1 MFNKIPIFQ
10 DSIITG
16 SVIDKEL
23 DKTISMVLQNEIK
36 ENQGN
41 FLSNKG
47 GYQTRNINDDKI
59 CNTLLKESSEII
71 IKNYNLTNVKTTM
84 YNLWINKN
92 YEGNYNSPHTHP
104 MSFFSGI
111 YYLDVS
117 EKGGDLILFRGNRS
131 NQIPDIH
138 NILTNPDFRV
148 EYHLKPLKHQ
158 LIVFPSHLLHMV
170 TPHFDKR
177 ARISVSFN
185 ISIKENG

>member
-1 MFNKIPIFQ
+1 MMFNKIPIFQ

-71 IKNYNLTNVKTTM
+71 I
-84 YNLWINKN
+84 I
-92 YEGNYNSPHTHP
+92 
-104 MSFFSGI
+104 I
-111 YYLDVS
+111 
-117 EKGGDLILFRGNRS
+117 
-131 NQIPDIH
+131 
-138 NILTNPDFRV
+138 
-148 EYHLKPLKHQ
+148 
-158 LIVFPSHLLHMV
+158 
-170 TPHFDKR
+170 
-177 ARISVSFN
+177 
-185 ISIKENG
+185 